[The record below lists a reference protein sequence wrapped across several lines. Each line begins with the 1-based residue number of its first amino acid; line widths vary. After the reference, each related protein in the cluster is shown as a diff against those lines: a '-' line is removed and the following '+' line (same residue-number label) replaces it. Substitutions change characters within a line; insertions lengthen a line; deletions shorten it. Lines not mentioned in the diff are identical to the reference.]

1 MSMAFKA
8 DYFTQSTADA
18 STVQRQK
25 PVVDVAALLA
35 QPIKKVNYIL
45 FMKAPDP
52 GDDKKLKAE
61 KVEIMALNN
70 KEE

>member
-1 MSMAFKA
+1 M
-8 DYFTQSTADA
+8 
-18 STVQRQK
+18 
-25 PVVDVAALLA
+25 VDVAALLA